1 MSIGIRT
8 DVKSFD
14 DVRKSLGMIDRVL
27 SADGTIRIIQSDGTD
42 VGDQDITILDFS
54 DDFQLIESPDG
65 HITISIIS
73 YFRLVAKA
81 LADSTVANT
90 TSETDFATTFSVAA
104 NSMAVGQVYKI
115 RASGVLSTV

>member
-14 DVRKSLGMIDRVL
+14 DVRKSLGLIDRVL
-27 SADGTIRIIQSDGTD
+27 SKDSVRTIQSDGTD
-42 VGDQDITILDFS
+42 VGDHDITILDFS
-54 DDFQLIESPDG
+54 DDFLVIESPDG

-90 TSETDFATTFSVAA
+90 ASETAFATTFSVAA